1 MQSIRVQELF
11 SDDGVRYRV
20 PIYQRHYVWNENNW
34 NHLWTDIR
42 EKINGRR
49 RQQHFTGVI
58 VIRVTDEEPEM
69 KVIVDGQQRLTT
81 FQIILCAIRD
91 VCTDAGYD
99 KIAGSANRL
108 IRNAS
113 IGDLEPI
120 EQFKLLPTIGSDLQA
135 FRPIAAGNAEN
146 SSGRIH
152 EAYTYFKKAIE
163 DYVGDI
169 DQIAKLFRIFVREF
183 NVVQLVLDSEH
194 EAAKIFESL
203 NGRGRT
209 LTAFDHLRNNVFL
222 RAGRA
227 RDVLYE
233 SHWHHF
239 NDDPYWFSD
248 RVLDPFLTNFLKAK
262 LPQKDFDDQPSL
274 FDLYQQDYR
283 KALRESL
290 NLNEDH
296 PELIEREFKEL
307 ERYSHVYA
315 EIANCS
321 DPGNSLWFYQFL
333 ATEFETT
340 SWHPLILFLKSEQTD
355 LGISDKDL
363 KLTFRILESY
373 IIRCMLCY
381 GPKSI
386 HRENHLVSLIR
397 EQGVSIQKILTH
409 LKGDNR
415 IKSWPTDEQ
424 VESALNE
431 GGRKNAKLIQY
442 ILFKIER
449 EVMRDPNYRDSELEN
464 FENLDREHVMPQSWE
479 TAKGWKVN
487 SENHEKRLDRKNSL
501 HSIGNLTLLHQEV
514 NKNLVADLPFSDEK
528 RISDKKRIYRKYS
541 TLKITDEIREHNDWD
556 VGQIGKRAEDMYE
569 RFCKL
574 WPSAEDV
581 LREFGGKNTES
592 SPKSDTTTQ
601 AKTDQTEE
609 PHQKVVKSHRG
620 VVNWINARGFG
631 RIMPNNH
638 SSDHPDGIYVH
649 VSDFPIPYQMD
660 SLQPEQE
667 VEFNVISTREGL
679 QQAIDVAHVQR

>member
-58 VIRVTDEEPEM
+58 VIRVTDEEPEI

-91 VCTDAGYD
+91 ICTDAGYD

-169 DQIAKLFRIFVREF
+169 DQIAKLFRVFVREF

-283 KALRESL
+283 KALRENL

-373 IIRCMLCY
+373 IVRCLLCSHPESIR
-381 GPKSI
+381 G
-386 HRENHLVSLIR
+386 ENHLVDLIR
-397 EQGVSIQKILTH
+397 KQGFSVENIVKHLTS
-409 LKGDNR
+409 DDR
-415 IKSWPTDEQ
+415 IKSWPMDEH
-424 VESALNE
+424 VKSALSYAGNKKA
-431 GGRKNAKLIQY
+431 GLIRY
-442 ILFKIER
+442 ILFTIER
-449 EVMRDPNYRDSELEN
+449 EVMRYGPQDSELIN
-464 FENLDREHVMPQSWE
+464 FKKLNIEHVMPQGWE
-479 TAKGWKVN
+479 SSKGRKLWTLP
-487 SENHEKRLDRKNSL
+487 ENDYDRKARERDKSL
-501 HSIGNLTLLHQEV
+501 HSIGNLTLLHRDANNLAANQSFL
-514 NKNLVADLPFSDEK
+514 NKKP
-528 RISDKKRIYRKYS
+528 IYKIYS
-541 TLKITDEIREHNDWD
+541 NLKITHEIREYDAWD
-556 VGQIGKRAEDMYE
+556 VAQIRKRSGDMYE
-569 RFCKL
+569 RFCEV
-574 WPSAEDV
+574 WPSAETV
-581 LREFGGKNTES
+581 LKESGGKNTES
-592 SPKSDTTTQ
+592 LSKSDAKAQ
-601 AKTDQTEE
+601 AKTDQTERL
-609 PHQKVVKSHRG
+609 QQG
-620 VVNWINARGFG
+620 VVNSVNQQKRYG
-631 RIMPNNH
+631 RIKPDTDLG
-638 SSDHPDGIYVH
+638 DHPMGIYVDISH
-649 VSDFPIPYQMD
+649 FPNQDIN
-660 SLQPEQE
+660 SLQLKQK
-667 VEFNVISTREGL
+667 VKFNIISTKKGL
-679 QQAIDVAHVQR
+679 QATDVAHIEDEE